1 VTMPR
6 RRPST
11 SSSGVQ
17 IHALRNLSVLQNP
30 QELLSHIL
38 KAAVEI
44 TSASSGSLMLLNPNT
59 GALDIEAT
67 VGLGVQARK
76 LKLRV
81 GEGVTGWVASTGKPY
96 RVDDVQEERRYVPV
110 HPNIRSELAVPLYYQ
125 DQVIGILNVDSKE
138 RAAFDG
144 EMEKRLLG
152 LAASASEWIV
162 HAWRLHQLQDR
173 SAQLETLVDIAQTVI
188 SQEDL
193 DSTLAQLASQAR
205 RMMEAKLSSLMLL
218 SDDGEKLILK
228 AWDGAS
234 RAYIKKPNLPV
245 NESLVGVVVRRNKPL
260 TVLNVQEHQQFQHTE
275 LARRE
280 GLVSLLSVP
289 LSFQNKPMGVLSVYT
304 HELHRFSNEEIRL
317 LSALAGM
324 SSVAIAK
331 TRLLEHILKV
341 EENLRATERLSSLGW
356 LAAEVAHEIRNPLT
370 VMQMLFHSLVSNQEL
385 DPTAKRDS
393 DLIETKMRQM
403 NRILDQVLTFARNS
417 EPVMEEVD
425 ARGILED
432 ILLLVRHKMAES
444 KIEVNIKLPPAPLLL
459 QADRTQIEQALLNL
473 ILNASQAMP
482 NGGTLT
488 VAGKQKGDTIV
499 ILVRDTGQGM
509 SAKMQEDLFQPFIS
523 NRRGGTGLGMV
534 LVDKAIR
541 NHKGEI
547 KIKSRKGHGTAFE
560 LFLPVKPI

>member
-1 VTMPR
+1 MPR
-6 RRPST
+6 RRPSPPA
-11 SSSGVQ
+11 SSTR

-38 KAAVEI
+38 KAAVKM

-67 VGLGVQARK
+67 VGLGAKARR

-81 GEGVTGWVASTGKPY
+81 GEGVTGWVASTGKPC

-110 HPNIRSELAVPLYYQ
+110 DPDIRSELAVPLYYQ
-125 DQVIGILNVDSKE
+125 DQVIGILNVDSTR
-138 RAAFDG
+138 RAAFD
-144 EMEKRLLG
+144 EDLEKSLLS

-173 SAQLETLVDIAQTVI
+173 SAQLEALVDIGQTVL

-193 DSTLAQLASQAR
+193 DSTLAQLARQAR
-205 RMMEAKLSSLMLL
+205 RIMEAKLSSLMLL

-245 NESLVGVVVRRNKPL
+245 NESLVGVVVKRNKPL
-260 TVLNVQEHQQFQHTE
+260 AVLNVQEHQQFQHTE

-280 GLVSLLSVP
+280 GLVSLLCVP
-289 LSFQNKPMGVLSVYT
+289 LAFQNKPMGVLSVYT
-304 HELHRFSNEEIRL
+304 EELHRFSNEEIRL

-331 TRLLEHILKV
+331 ARLLEHVLKV
-341 EENLRATERLSSLGW
+341 EENLRATERLSALGW

-370 VMQMLFHSLVSNQEL
+370 VMQMLFHSLVANRQL
-385 DPTAKRDS
+385 DAGAGRDAE
-393 DLIETKMRQM
+393 LIENKMRQM

-417 EPVMEEVD
+417 EPVLEEVD

-432 ILLLVRHKMAES
+432 ILLLVRHKLAES
-444 KIEVNIKLPPAPLLL
+444 KIEVRIKLPEEPLLL
-459 QADRTQIEQALLNL
+459 QADQTQLEQALLNL

-488 VAGKQKGDTIV
+488 VAGKRKDDTIV
-499 ILVRDTGQGM
+499 ILVKDTGQGM

-523 NRRGGTGLGMV
+523 HRRGGTGLGMV

-547 KIKSRKGHGTAFE
+547 KIKSRRGHGTTFE
-560 LFLPVKPI
+560 LFLPVKAL